1 MKNVLEKLNAAILL
15 CMFGVTV
22 LTVLFRSVLGT
33 SASWSEDLAQLTFI
47 LLVFLGAATVMED
60 EGHIRIN
67 TVVERFGERGQ
78 RAIRIV
84 SRLLTLPFLAL
95 FATGAWDNAVVNWD
109 VELGTVEWIR
119 IGHMYLALAITS
131 VIMILYILVNIARD
145 LKGTYRQSTGLNST
159 V

>member
-78 RAIRIV
+78 RVVRIV

-131 VIMILYILVNIARD
+131 VIMILYIVTNIVRD
-145 LKGTYRQSTGLNST
+145 FKGTYRPSTGLNST

>member
-78 RAIRIV
+78 RAVRIV

-109 VELGTVEWIR
+109 VELGTVEWIK

>member
-109 VELGTVEWIR
+109 VELGTVEWIK

>member
-78 RAIRIV
+78 RAVRIV

-131 VIMILYILVNIARD
+131 VIMILYILVTIVRD

>member
-131 VIMILYILVNIARD
+131 VIMILYILVNIVRD

>member
-119 IGHMYLALAITS
+119 IGHMYLALAITT
-131 VIMILYILVNIARD
+131 VIMILYILVNLARD